1 MIGYSDANKR
11 QYMRMFFDGETED
24 FCREVI
30 MALRLESKYKIFLIY
45 RYVEH
50 KSDKEIARMLN
61 LSPDYVNKQMNVSLK
76 ESYEALKHTPY
87 KAFSTTK

>member
-24 FCREVI
+24 FSREVI
-30 MALRLESKYKIFLIY
+30 TALRLDNKYKLFLIY

-50 KSDKEIARMLN
+50 KSDKEIARILN

-76 ESYEALKHTPY
+76 ESYEALKRTPY